1 MADVVEDIKARLDI
15 VEVVGAYVQL
25 KKAGRN
31 YKGLCPFHSE
41 KTPSFVVSPEKQIC
55 HCFGCNKGGDIF
67 NFIEEVEGAEF
78 TEAMQILA
86 DKAGVKIDNVSK
98 FAKKEAKGEK
108 DEYFKAHDLACD
120 FFERELYK
128 TDNGKKVLEYL
139 YKRGM
144 KDVTLKEFKVGFS
157 PDKYDALYPYLL
169 KKGISKR
176 VLIKS
181 GFVSAKGVGSDEIY
195 DKFRGRLMFPIFDYL
210 GRVCG
215 FGGRALK
222 KDQMPKYLNSPEN
235 RIYNKSRVLYG
246 LYHSKASVKENDKIV
261 LVEGYFDVI
270 LPYQEGIRNIAA
282 VSGTALTSDQATL
295 IKRLT
300 SNVVTC
306 FDLDKAGFEATK
318 RSYSILTNVDVVVKT
333 VSGFEGKDPAD
344 LVNDKGGKE
353 FIKFIEKS
361 VNFISFYSDKLVG
374 SNDVETF
381 EGRHAVV
388 KELLPLLKQ
397 LSPSGK
403 DFHIRELATKLG
415 MKEQFLY
422 DELESFSLPK
432 DHPARE
438 KTENV
443 EKAEGFSLEQ
453 VICGIVLSNP
463 RLFKILSK
471 MVDEND
477 FYGLEKDVY
486 KALLGQYNEARNG
499 LREWNFDKGFLLSV
513 KERLDVLL
521 LYVEELYGELSEE
534 LVGEEVEKLVDK
546 VKKTRRSKKLN
557 DLRTQVVEAEKN
569 DEKEKLIKLLKE
581 QQKLLSD
588 N

>member
-1 MADVVEDIKARLDI
+1 MADTVEEIKARLDI

-25 KKAGRN
+25 KKAGQN

-108 DEYFKAHDLACD
+108 DEYFKAHNLACE
-120 FFERELYK
+120 FFERELHK

-181 GFVSAKGVGSDEIY
+181 GFVSAKGVGSDEVY
-195 DKFRGRLMFPIFDYL
+195 DKFRGRLMFPIFDYM

-246 LYHSKASVKENDKIV
+246 LYHSKASVKENDRIV

-270 LPYQEGIRNIAA
+270 LPYQEGIKNVAA

-361 VNFISFYSDKLVG
+361 VDFISFYSDKLVETH
-374 SNDVETF
+374 DVETF
-381 EGRHAVV
+381 EGRHAVI
-388 KELLPLLKQ
+388 KDLLPLLKQ

-403 DFHIRELATKLG
+403 DFHVRELATKLG

-438 KTENV
+438 KSENV

-453 VICGIVLSNP
+453 VICGIVLANP
-463 RLFKILSK
+463 QLFGALSK

-477 FYGLEKDVY
+477 FYGLEKDIY
-486 KALLGQYNEARNG
+486 KELHDQYNKARND
-499 LREWNFDKGFLLSV
+499 LSKWNFSKGILSSL
-513 KERLDVLL
+513 KEKLDVLS
-521 LYVEELYGELSEE
+521 LYVEERYGELSKE
-534 LVGEEVEKLVDK
+534 LVEEEVEKLVDK
-546 VKKTRRSKKLN
+546 VKKTRRGKKLN
-557 DLRTQVVEAEKN
+557 DLRMEIVEAEKS
-569 DEKEKLIKLLKE
+569 DKKEKLIELLKK